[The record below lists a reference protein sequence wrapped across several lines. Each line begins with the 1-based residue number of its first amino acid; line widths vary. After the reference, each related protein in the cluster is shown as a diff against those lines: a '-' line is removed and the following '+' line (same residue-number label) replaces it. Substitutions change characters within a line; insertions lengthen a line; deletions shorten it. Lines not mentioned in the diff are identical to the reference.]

1 MAKKEREITYKTY
14 EARLILGMIAAG
26 ITFFTNLAAVFLVGK
41 TNHLR
46 TLLNLVVFNLVIEV
60 GMGLITA
67 MSIYEM
73 SVTRDVSIKMVPPV
87 IPNP

>member
-1 MAKKEREITYKTY
+1 MVKKEREITYKTY
-14 EARLILGMIAAG
+14 EARLILGMVAAG

>member
-1 MAKKEREITYKTY
+1 VVKKEREITYKTY
-14 EARLILGMIAAG
+14 EARLILGMVAAG

-41 TNHLR
+41 TNHIR
-46 TLLNLVVFNLVIEV
+46 SLLNLVVFNLVIEV